1 MLPFHNLSITIKVL
15 NSLIFKGFCNLIVF
29 IKDKVMVSDFQV
41 YTAMLVALLAS
52 VLAIRLGATLYQ

>member
-1 MLPFHNLSITIKVL
+1 
-15 NSLIFKGFCNLIVF
+15 
-29 IKDKVMVSDFQV
+29 MVSDFQV